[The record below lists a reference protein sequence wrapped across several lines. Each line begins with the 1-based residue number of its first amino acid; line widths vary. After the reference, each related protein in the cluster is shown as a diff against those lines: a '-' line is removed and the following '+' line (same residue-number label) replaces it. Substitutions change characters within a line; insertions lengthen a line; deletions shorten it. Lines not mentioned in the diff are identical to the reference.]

1 VNQSAP
7 VSMTKLPPAG
17 VVSSASAA
25 SDGATSMIEL
35 LRIEG
40 QARSTASTQELAIL
54 IANETRKLTRARQ
67 IFVFERQA
75 SGPMTIQAAT
85 GLPVV
90 DRTVPL
96 IQCLERAVSR
106 LAEDTGLERCRDF
119 ILATYA
125 GADDQTGQSYPLQQV
140 MWFPIKY
147 RAGAPVAGVLM
158 AREDA
163 WSTNDQAIVDRLSL
177 TYAQAWYWLATSKS
191 SRRVLAVTPKRAV
204 AASFIAIAVSLFPVS
219 MTTLAPLVLAPR
231 NQLVVTAPLDGVIQD
246 IPIEAN
252 EPVKVGQTIVH
263 FNDTALRSRLAV
275 ADREVEVA
283 DARVKKTMLIA
294 VNDISGRHELAIAK
308 AELNV
313 KTAERNYA
321 HDVLGRATVIAEQPG
336 IAILG
341 DKRDLVGKPVVTGEK
356 ILEIANAEQVEL
368 HVDVPV
374 SDVIV
379 LKPGARVK
387 AYLDSDPLRP
397 LEAKIIRADYQA
409 KMQDAGALAFR
420 VVAELDGDAKQLPR
434 LGTRGTAQIFGDRVP
449 LIYFLFRRP
458 LTSLRQWTGL

>member
-1 VNQSAP
+1 MNQSAP
-7 VSMTKLPPAG
+7 KSFSDVPQIG
-17 VVSSASAA
+17 VVGNPSAA
-25 SDGATSMIEL
+25 ADGAASLVEL

-40 QARSTASTQELAIL
+40 QARNTASTQELAIL

-67 IFVFERQA
+67 IFVFEQRA

-106 LAEDTGLERCRDF
+106 LSDDAGLDRCRDF
-119 ILATYA
+119 TLATYA
-125 GADDQTGQSYPLQQV
+125 ADDQTSQTYPLQQV
-140 MWFPIKY
+140 LWFPVKY
-147 RAGAPVAGVLM
+147 KSGALVAGVLM

-163 WSTNDQAIVDRLSL
+163 WSSNDQAIADRLSL
-177 TYAQAWYWLATSKS
+177 TYAQAWYWLATSKKS
-191 SRRVLAVTPKRAV
+191 GRGFAIAPKRAV
-204 AASFIAIAVSLFPVS
+204 AASVIVLGLSFFPVS

-246 IPIEAN
+246 IPLQSNEA
-252 EPVKVGQTIVH
+252 VKVGQMIVH

-275 ADREVEVA
+275 AEREVEVA

-294 VNDISGRHELAIAK
+294 INDMSGRHELAIAK

-313 KTAERNYA
+313 KTAERDYA
-321 HDVLGRATVIAEQPG
+321 RDVLGRATVTADQPG

-356 ILEIANAEQVEL
+356 ILEIASADQVEL

-374 SDVIV
+374 SDAII
-379 LKPGARVK
+379 LKPDARVK

-409 KMQDAGALAFR
+409 KIQDAGVLAFR
-420 VVAELDGDAKQLPR
+420 VVAELDGTVKDLPR
-434 LGTRGTAQIFGDRVP
+434 LGTRGTAQIFGERVP

-458 LTSLRQWTGL
+458 LTSMRQWTGL